1 MATESFYTES
11 GTSPPSRKE
20 SARKYR
26 ESHRAQRRAYDRQ
39 RQQLPEVKARR
50 NETAR
55 LRYERKVLASSKG
68 KPLRSDFTKPAR
80 PAMLT
85 RLILQE
91 AESFCLKYGFSLECK
106 LDSDVLEWAA
116 ETIRD
121 NPFYPV
127 VVHAEEMVAYHD
139 EHGITNPWYRT
150 EYLHDSLIT
159 KSSWSSG
166 IRCKAKRDVWRKEL
180 QAEQEA
186 ARQHRI
192 ESGEELDL
200 DALLANLNSQEV
212 QS

>member
-11 GTSPPSRKE
+11 GNSPPSRKE
-20 SARKYR
+20 SDRKYR
-26 ESHRAQRRAYDRQ
+26 ESHRAYDRQ

-68 KPLRSDFTKPAR
+68 KPLRSDFTRHAC

-91 AESFCLKYGFSLECK
+91 AKRFCLEWGFSLECK
-106 LDSDVLEWAA
+106 LDSDVLKYAA

-127 VVHAEEMVAYHD
+127 VVPQEEKNAYAL
-139 EHGITNPWYRT
+139 EHGITNPWYGT
-150 EYLHDSLIT
+150 DYLNDSLIT
-159 KSSWSSG
+159 QKGWSSR
-166 IRCKAKRDVWRKEL
+166 IRCKAKRDARLKEWR
-180 QAEQEA
+180 AEQEA
-186 ARQHRI
+186 ARQRRI

-200 DALLANLNSQEV
+200 DALLASLKSQEV
-212 QS
+212 QR